1 MQNLIYVVRSG
12 KRAGT
17 VLSPHRY
24 ADGCFRAHKSNSR
37 NDPEGKRVMTIEELV
52 ELAYQGYHIRMSNIP
67 AGHAP
72 STVKPVISSA
82 FMQPGV

>member
-1 MQNLIYVVRSG
+1 
-12 KRAGT
+12 
-17 VLSPHRY
+17 
-24 ADGCFRAHKSNSR
+24 
-37 NDPEGKRVMTIEELV
+37 MTIEELV